1 MCFYTMGI
9 FSIDGCWL
17 LYNPWEEAIFYRSE
31 NGSVWVPVELFR
43 CRVIGC
49 YGNCKLLHAS
59 GKSSFFSNLAIRILS
74 AVASPYQH
82 KCACKLRV
90 FEIERMWLFSQ
101 VFAHQVHTQPYMK
114 YIILTLLCISR
125 FLFILFLF
133 LSFSSYLFL
142 FLCFCLYNSFFLS
155 LTLSLSIALFFSQKM
170 VTEFAH
176 LCYMIYRFNF

>member
-1 MCFYTMGI
+1 MCFCTMGT

-59 GKSSFFSNLAIRILS
+59 GKSSFFSNLAIRIIS
-74 AVASPYQH
+74 AVRRSSAQVPTRH

-90 FEIERMWLFSQ
+90 FQIERMWLFSQ

-125 FLFILFLF
+125 FLFIPFLFFLFISLSMLTF
-133 LSFSSYLFL
+133 LSFFLYLTFSLLPALFL
-142 FLCFCLYNSFFLS
+142 TSGFFLE
-155 LTLSLSIALFFSQKM
+155 KW
-170 VTEFAH
+170 
-176 LCYMIYRFNF
+176 